1 MGSPPVAD
9 AVGVIAPPR
18 SFTAVAQLA
27 LATLALLLG
36 GGAAAADAAV
46 IHVAPHGDDTAAGTE
61 AAPLRSLQR
70 AVAVVEPGDSVLVA
84 SGTYGGFRMTAS
96 GSAAAPITISGMPG
110 AQRPTI
116 TASGSSNSIVLLD
129 GVHDVRLRGLEVAGN
144 ATRWGAGIR
153 ARGGS
158 SRIELSDL
166 DVHDNSS
173 FGILLEDVTDTVV
186 SSSRLYKNETGLQ
199 VSRAGAGIEIAGNDV
214 YDNDRLIVN
223 DDQPGNDRGANAMVF
238 YRTRGPLTVE
248 GNRAWGNRG
257 TSRDWGFDGGA
268 FEVYAASG
276 LTIRD
281 NVVWD
286 NQNVME
292 TGTDGTLPCEGNS
305 FTGNVA
311 YGGGGAPSMGLILR
325 CASGMVVAGN
335 TLDDLD
341 RFAID
346 VTAAA
351 RSFGGSIEGLRVTRN
366 ITVSGADKLLSIDS
380 ALPPSVVIDDNLVF
394 NRAGG
399 YVGYVFG
406 RGNTRSLSTFV
417 AWTGQQ
423 ASGVQA
429 DPLFLD
435 PAGADYRLR
444 AATPRAT
451 WGAGRALE
459 LARSGRACNP
469 ETPCAPPADLPAAP
483 QQSPVPLPPPPAA
496 PQPSA
501 PPPPPAAGAR
511 PPHSLAPQSPPA
523 PAPSAPAANG
533 RSCTPARPAAKSAE
547 RGAART
553 RRTGTRRGAST
564 RRGAA
569 PRSRTRRAGTGSTTS
584 ARRSN
589 RRPCRSRPSP
599 RRHSGAPRCATQP
612 SSSART
618 RARPQSGPAR
628 RRASRRPAAR
638 SSRRACITR
647 PSRGGPR

>member
-9 AVGVIAPPR
+9 AVGVIAPQR

-27 LATLALLLG
+27 LATLALLVG

-46 IHVAPHGDDTAAGTE
+46 IHVAPHGDDAAAGTE

-70 AVAVVEPGDSVLVA
+70 AVAVVKPGDGVLVA

-116 TASGSSNSIVLLD
+116 TPSGSSNSIVLLD

-186 SSSRLYKNETGLQ
+186 SSSRLYRNETGLQ
-199 VSRAGAGIEIAGNDV
+199 VSRAGAGIEIADNDV

-281 NVVWD
+281 NVVWN

-311 YGGGGAPSMGLILR
+311 YGGGGSAPSMGLILR
-325 CASGMVVAGN
+325 CASEMVVANN

-341 RFAID
+341 KFAID

-351 RSFGGSIEGLRVTRN
+351 RSFGGSIEGLRVISN
-366 ITVSGADKLLSIDS
+366 IAVSGADKLLSIDS

-417 AWTGQQ
+417 AWTGRQ
-423 ASGVQA
+423 ASGIQT

-459 LARSGRACNP
+459 LARSGRACGNLD
-469 ETPCAPPADLPAAP
+469 TPCAPPADLPAAP
-483 QQSPVPLPPPPAA
+483 QPSPAPVA
-496 PQPSA
+496 PQP
-501 PPPPPAAGAR
+501 
-511 PPHSLAPQSPPA
+511 PHTPAPQSPPA
-523 PAPSAPAANG
+523 PSPSAPAAKG
-533 RSCTPARPAAKSAE
+533 RSCTPVRPAAKSDK
-547 RGAART
+547 RGKRGVARRGGRT
-553 RRTGTRRGAST
+553 RRTGAKRGAST
-564 RRGAA
+564 KRGAA
-569 PRSRTRRAGTGSTTS
+569 RRSRTRRTDTKSKTS

-589 RRPCRSRPSP
+589 GRPCRSRPSRPSP
-599 RRHSGAPRCATQP
+599 RRHSSGPTCARQP

-618 RARPQSGPAR
+618 TARPKSGAAR
-628 RRASRRPAAR
+628 QRASRRPAAR

-647 PSRGGPR
+647 PGGSH